1 MDTRGIEVTNQ
12 LRSAIRAKLN
22 ELGVRYDEELPD
34 YILVMVVN
42 KKSRQQMHD
51 DLNLFLEDCTTI
63 FVDWLHDQ
71 VLKKLQKVTVAKK
84 KSSREFVP
92 TVVVKQEEE
101 RKKRKISA
109 TSFLEDQ
116 TTEQST
122 VDKSSDKNAKNDKP
136 QSVQKQQA
144 VKPSV
149 SNQNSEQSSNKG
161 TEKNAKSV
169 QSNKNRTDEV
179 STHSGGSHQE
189 SASSNRPQQSIERDE
204 NEPKE
209 SAASENS
216 AAKTADQR
224 SSEAPG
230 NKSLK
235 RSLETSNSRHD
246 TAEKRDNEVKRSKPS
261 EEEEKEDAAA
271 TATSSP
277 DTVSRKLKSCVNKP
291 KITSVVSVKNRLGI
305 VSPRKKFEVY
315 REKEGNG
322 RSRPLEKRFDKHR
335 YDNDR
340 GKSRNFE
347 ADDRNSRRNRDGESS
362 SRHHEQANRPN
373 DVRSRI
379 ESNKNERLNKNA
391 AESRERIL
399 NSGSSK
405 TDLTAAR
412 KTTCTVKDRLGIAG
426 TNNKAQKQSVK
437 SQEATDYSRNN
448 SRNPEQIVGNN
459 NKNIKDRLGPV
470 RIQNFKPVHKTRQSR
485 DSEDSESMIPMNL
498 GAEEDEEEVEEE
510 DDELDNDD
518 QSLMGPVKSHI
529 VAVNRSAS
537 VVRIERKRSKI
548 TNEVP
553 FNATQHFGYGG
564 AKSQSDKMDRGTS
577 SDADDVNMEDTRL
590 SSKVIVTPRPLKPL
604 QPTQKRATQ
613 SLLLR
618 AVAEANQSVVTQK
631 NPEPSLLDKKPVLK
645 RLKPTPARDVSQN
658 LSVHFNS
665 NKRLVMEKI
674 QVELN
679 TVDNLDTE
687 DVEPYVPQ
695 AVTDEHMGVVMSLFQ
710 RSDDNQKFLVTLNG
724 YNNNLKEK
732 IGSEDD
738 EERLEME
745 VNEDD
750 ELALL
755 TTHSETYA
763 ATMTTTTTTTSAPT
777 SIELEADAFRIT
789 TDETEDD
796 AEDVSPKE
804 TSGEENNENCNTE
817 NMDKTD
823 ETPRRRRKLSPIIYN
838 RSHSPSPT
846 RLKSTASL
854 LPTLVAKL
862 TDKRPESTGITVPDK
877 SRENCRY
884 WPNCTL
890 GNKCAYLHPPLMC
903 SAFPACKFGDKCA
916 YKHPKCKFGL
926 SCTKLGCVFSH
937 PAQQCKYHPFCTKP
951 ACPYSHPVTSIPA
964 TEATNQRAKFTW
976 RRRD

>member
-22 ELGVRYDEELPD
+22 ELSVRYDEELPD

-71 VLKKLQKVTVAKK
+71 VLKKLQKVTIAKK
-84 KSSREFVP
+84 KTSREFVP

-101 RKKRKISA
+101 RKKRKLSA

-116 TTEQST
+116 TTEQSA
-122 VDKSSDKNAKNDKP
+122 VDKPLDKNAKNDKQHP
-136 QSVQKQQA
+136 VQKQQTI
-144 VKPSV
+144 KPFV
-149 SNQNSEQSSNKG
+149 SNQNSEQSYSKSA
-161 TEKNAKSV
+161 EKNAKSV
-169 QSNKNRTDEV
+169 QSNKNKTDEAL
-179 STHSGGSHQE
+179 THNSESCQE
-189 SASSNRPQQSIERDE
+189 SASSNRPQQSLARDE
-204 NEPKE
+204 NTMKE

-216 AAKTADQR
+216 AAKTADAHRDQR
-224 SSEAPG
+224 SSEVAPG
-230 NKSLK
+230 NKCLK
-235 RSLETSNSRHD
+235 RSLETSSSRHD
-246 TAEKRDNEVKRSKPS
+246 SVEKRDNEVKRSKPS
-261 EEEEKEDAAA
+261 EEEEKEDAA
-271 TATSSP
+271 TSSSP

-322 RSRPLEKRFDKHR
+322 RSRPLEKRFEKSHR

-340 GKSRNFE
+340 SKNRNFE
-347 ADDRNSRRNRDGESS
+347 TDDRNSRRNRDGESS
-362 SRHHEQANRPN
+362 RHHEQVNRLN

-379 ESNKNERLNKNA
+379 ESNKNERLNKNV

-399 NSGSSK
+399 NPSSK
-405 TDLTAAR
+405 TDISAR
-412 KTTCTVKDRLGIAG
+412 KSTCTVKDRLGIANI
-426 TNNKAQKQSVK
+426 NNKTQKQSVK
-437 SQEATDYSRNN
+437 SQEATDYRNN
-448 SRNPEQIVGNN
+448 SRSLEQIGNN
-459 NKNIKDRLGPV
+459 TKNIKDRLGPV
-470 RIQNFKPVHKTRQSR
+470 KNNFRPVHKRRQSR
-485 DSEDSESMIPMNL
+485 DSEADESMMPMNL
-498 GAEEDEEEVEEE
+498 GAEEEEQEE

-518 QSLMGPVKSHI
+518 QSMTGPVKSRI

-537 VVRIERKRSKI
+537 SAVAKIERKRSRT
-548 TNEVP
+548 TNEVS
-553 FNATQHFGYGG
+553 FNTTQHSGYGS
-564 AKSQSDKMDRGTS
+564 AKSQSDKMERGTS
-577 SDADDVNMEDTRL
+577 SDVDDVNIEDTRL
-590 SSKVIVTPRPLKPL
+590 PSKVIVTPRPLKPL

-618 AVAEANQSVVTQK
+618 AVAEANQSVVKQK

-724 YNNNLKEK
+724 YNNNLMKEK
-732 IGSEDD
+732 MGSEDD

-763 ATMTTTTTTTSAPT
+763 ATTTTSALASTP
-777 SIELEADAFRIT
+777 IELEAGVFRIT
-789 TDETEDD
+789 TDGMEDD
-796 AEDVSPKE
+796 TEDVSLLLSSKE
-804 TSGEENNENCNTE
+804 ASGEENNENCNTE
-817 NMDKTD
+817 NMDKAD
-823 ETPRRRRKLSPIIYN
+823 EAPRKRRKLSPIIYN

-862 TDKRPESTGITVPDK
+862 TDKKAENTGMTVPDK

-890 GNKCAYLHPPLMC
+890 GNKCAYLHPPVMC

-926 SCTKLGCVFSH
+926 SCTKLGCMFSH

>member
-116 TTEQST
+116 TAEQSV
-122 VDKSSDKNAKNDKP
+122 VDKSLDKNTKNDKQQP
-136 QSVQKQQA
+136 VQKQQTI
-144 VKPSV
+144 KPCV
-149 SNQNSEQSSNKG
+149 SNQNSEQSYSKSA
-161 TEKNAKSV
+161 EKNTKNV
-169 QSNKNRTDEV
+169 QSNKSRTDEG
-179 STHSGGSHQE
+179 STHSSESCQE
-189 SASSNRPQQSIERDE
+189 SASQNFTRDE
-204 NEPKE
+204 N
-209 SAASENS
+209 ATRDNITSENS
-216 AAKTADQR
+216 AAKTADTIRDQKSNEVVQ
-224 SSEAPG
+224 SS
-230 NKSLK
+230 KSLK
-235 RSLETSNSRHD
+235 RSLETSSSHYD
-246 TAEKRDNEVKRSKPS
+246 SVEKRDNEVKRSKPS
-261 EEEEKEDAAA
+261 EEEEKVDA
-271 TATSSP
+271 TTSP
-277 DTVSRKLKSCVNKP
+277 DTVSKKLKSCVNKP

-305 VSPRKKFEVY
+305 ASPRKKFEVY
-315 REKEGNG
+315 REKEGIG
-322 RSRPLEKRFDKHR
+322 RSRPLEKRFDKSHR

-340 GKSRNFE
+340 SKSRTFDT
-347 ADDRNSRRNRDGESS
+347 DDRNSRRNRDGESS
-362 SRHHEQANRPN
+362 RHHDQVNRLN

-379 ESNKNERLNKNA
+379 ESNKSERLNKNA

-399 NSGSSK
+399 NSGSK
-405 TDLTAAR
+405 TDIST
-412 KTTCTVKDRLGIAG
+412 KKSMCTVKDRLGIAG
-426 TNNKAQKQSVK
+426 INNKTQKQPIK
-437 SQEATDYSRNN
+437 SQETMDYRNN
-448 SRNPEQIVGNN
+448 SRSLDQLSNST
-459 NKNIKDRLGPV
+459 KNIKDRLGPV
-470 RIQNFKPVHKTRQSR
+470 RNNFRPMKRQSR
-485 DSEDSESMIPMNL
+485 DNEDDGPMMPVNL
-498 GAEEDEEEVEEE
+498 GAKEKEQEQEE
-510 DDELDNDD
+510 DDELDNDNH
-518 QSLMGPVKSHI
+518 SLSGPVKSRI

-537 VVRIERKRSKI
+537 SVVAKTERKRSKT
-548 TNEVP
+548 TNQAP
-553 FNATQHFGYGG
+553 FNATQHSGYGS
-564 AKSQSDKMDRGTS
+564 AKSQSDKIGKEAS
-577 SDADDVNMEDTRL
+577 SDVDDINIEDTRL
-590 SSKVIVTPRPLKPL
+590 PSKVIVTPRPLKPL

-724 YNNNLKEK
+724 YNNNLMKEK
-732 IGSEDD
+732 VGSEDD

-750 ELALL
+750 EFALL

-763 ATMTTTTTTTSAPT
+763 ATTTTSAPSST
-777 SIELEADAFRIT
+777 PVDLEAGAFRIT
-789 TDETEDD
+789 TDGTEDD
-796 AEDVSPKE
+796 TEDISPKE
-804 TSGEENNENCNTE
+804 ASGEENNENCNTE

-823 ETPRRRRKLSPIIYN
+823 EAPRKRRKLSPIIYN

-854 LPTLVAKL
+854 LPTLVPKL
-862 TDKRPESTGITVPDK
+862 TDKRPESIGITVSDK

-890 GNKCAYLHPPLMC
+890 GNKCAYFHPPVMC
-903 SAFPACKFGDKCA
+903 SVFPACKFGDKCA

-926 SCTKLGCVFSH
+926 SCTKLGCMFSH
-937 PAQQCKYHPFCTKP
+937 PSQQCKYHPFCTKP
-951 ACPYSHPVTSIPA
+951 ACPYSHPVVSIPV

>member
-101 RKKRKISA
+101 RKKRKLSA

-116 TTEQST
+116 AVEQSP
-122 VDKSSDKNAKNDKP
+122 VDKSSDKNAKSDKLS
-136 QSVQKQQA
+136 QSVQKQQT

-149 SNQNSEQSSNKG
+149 SSNQNSEQSYNKE
-161 TEKNAKSV
+161 TEKNTKNIV
-169 QSNKNRTDEV
+169 QSNKNKTDEV
-179 STHSGGSHQE
+179 SAHSGSYQE
-189 SASSNRPQQSIERDE
+189 SAFLNRLQQAFERDE
-204 NEPKE
+204 DTISE
-209 SAASENS
+209 ENS
-216 AAKTADQR
+216 AQKTADQ
-224 SSEAPG
+224 SSNDTPG

-235 RSLETSNSRHD
+235 RSLETSGSRQD
-246 TAEKRDNEVKRSKPS
+246 SVEKRDNEVKRSKPS
-261 EEEEKEDAAA
+261 EEEEKEDA
-271 TATSSP
+271 SSSS

-315 REKEGNG
+315 REKESNS

-335 YDNDR
+335 YDNER
-340 GKSRNFE
+340 NKSSRNFE

-362 SRHHEQANRPN
+362 RHHEQLTTRPN

-379 ESNKNERLNKNA
+379 ESNKNERLNKNV

-399 NSGSSK
+399 NIGSSK
-405 TDLTAAR
+405 TDASITR
-412 KTTCTVKDRLGIAG
+412 KTTSTVKDRLGIAG
-426 TNNKAQKQSVK
+426 IINNKTQKQSVK
-437 SQEATDYSRNN
+437 LQETMDYRNN
-448 SRNPEQIVGNN
+448 SRNPEQIGNN

-470 RIQNFKPVHKTRQSR
+470 RTNFRPMHKTRQPR
-485 DSEDSESMIPMNL
+485 DSEDDASMNL
-498 GAEEDEEEVEEE
+498 GAPEDDEEGEEE
-510 DDELDNDD
+510 DDELDNEAP
-518 QSLMGPVKSHI
+518 SLTGPVKSHI

-537 VVRIERKRSKI
+537 SARIERKRPKPM
-548 TNEVP
+548 NEIP
-553 FNATQHFGYGG
+553 IQHFGYGG
-564 AKSQSDKMDRGTS
+564 AKSQSDKMARGAS
-577 SDADDVNMEDTRL
+577 SDPDEVNVEDTRL
-590 SSKVIVTPRPLKPL
+590 PSKVIVTPRPLKPL

-618 AVAEANQSVVTQK
+618 AVAEANQSVVKQK

-679 TVDNLDTE
+679 TVDNLETE

-695 AVTDEHMGVVMSLFQ
+695 AMTDEHMGVVMSLFQ

-732 IGSEDD
+732 INSEDD

-763 ATMTTTTTTTSAPT
+763 ATTTSALT
-777 SIELEADAFRIT
+777 SASASTTIDLEAGAFRIT
-789 TDETEDD
+789 EDD
-796 AEDVSPKE
+796 VEDVSPKE

-823 ETPRRRRKLSPIIYN
+823 EITPRRRRKLSPIIYT

-862 TDKRPESTGITVPDK
+862 TDKRPESIAITVPDK

-937 PAQQCKYHPFCTKP
+937 PTQQCKYHPFCTKP
-951 ACPYSHPVTSIPA
+951 ACPYSHPVTSTPT